1 MNKLPCEV
9 VRDLLPLYHDEVCS
23 EASRH
28 MIEKHLSSCQECR
41 AELAAIKQEIQL
53 APEDIKDNQKDR
65 TVLKSMSA
73 FWNKTRKK
81 AFLKGIAI
89 ATVVCLL
96 LWGGYY
102 GLFEWNITTVASEDV
117 EISDV
122 SILSD
127 GRIVYHAEITDGYAL
142 YRLKYDIDEDG
153 NFYMIPLRPIIKEKS
168 GLPYTLENWYDS
180 IDLDM
185 YKEDGKGPDIKAIY
199 YGAPDD
205 AILVWEEGME
215 LPKAS
220 PEVESRFNFD

>member
-1 MNKLPCEV
+1 MNKLPCDV

-28 MIEKHLSSCQECR
+28 MIEEHLSTCQECR
-41 AELAAIKQEIQL
+41 AELAAIKKEIQL

-65 TVLKSMSA
+65 TALKSMSA

-102 GLFEWNITTVASEDV
+102 GLFEWNITTVDSEDV

-122 SILSD
+122 SILPD

-142 YRLKYDIDEDG
+142 YRLKYDLDDDG
-153 NFYMIPLRPIIKEKS
+153 NFYMIPLRPLIKKKS
-168 GLPYTLENWYDS
+168 ELPYTLENWYDS

-205 AILVWEEGME
+205 AILVWKEGME

>member
-1 MNKLPCEV
+1 MSKLPCDV

-23 EASRH
+23 EASRQ
-28 MIEKHLSSCQECR
+28 MIEEHLSTCKDCR
-41 AELAAIKQEIQL
+41 AELAAIKQDIQL
-53 APEDIKDNQKDR
+53 TPADIRNNQQEG
-65 TVLKSMSA
+65 TVLKSMSV

-89 ATVVCLL
+89 ATVLCLL
-96 LWGGYY
+96 LVVGYY
-102 GLFEWNITTVASEDV
+102 GLCKWNITTVASEDV
-117 EISDV
+117 KISDV
-122 SILSD
+122 SLLAD

-168 GLPYTLENWYDS
+168 ELPYKLENWYDA
-180 IDLDM
+180 IKLDM
-185 YKEDGKGPDIKAIY
+185 YKEDGKGPDIQAIY

-205 AILVWEEGME
+205 AILVWKEGME

>member
-1 MNKLPCEV
+1 MSKLACDV

-23 EASRH
+23 EASRQ
-28 MIEKHLSSCQECR
+28 MIEEHLSTCKDCR
-41 AELAAIKQEIQL
+41 AELAAIKQDIQL
-53 APEDIKDNQKDR
+53 TPADIRDNQQEG
-65 TVLKSMSA
+65 TVLKSMSV

-89 ATVVCLL
+89 ATVLCLL
-96 LWGGYY
+96 LVGGYY
-102 GLFEWNITTVASEDV
+102 GLCKWNITTVASEDV
-117 EISDV
+117 KISDV
-122 SILSD
+122 SLLAD

-142 YRLKYDIDEDG
+142 YRLKYDIDDDG

-168 GLPYTLENWYDS
+168 ELPYKLENWYDA
-180 IDLDM
+180 IKLDM
-185 YKEDGKGPDIKAIY
+185 YKEDGKGPDIQAIY

-205 AILVWEEGME
+205 AILVWKEGME